1 VHEQLVR
8 VECYSG
14 YRADES
20 PRKLILASRTLE
32 VASIEDRWYS
42 PGATYFRVS
51 VTGGDRYVLRHQ
63 EAQDVWSL
71 VGYRA
76 AVVGQFPEMRLL
88 VRSDGLERKLPW
100 TSDGQGAG

>member
-1 VHEQLVR
+1 VREQPVR

-14 YRADES
+14 YKADES
-20 PRKLILASRTLE
+20 PRKLILASRALDI
-32 VASIEDRWYS
+32 VAIEDRWYS

-76 AVVGQFPEMRLL
+76 VVRKFPMTALIM
-88 VRSDGLERKLPW
+88 
-100 TSDGQGAG
+100 

>member
-1 VHEQLVR
+1 MREQPVR

-14 YRADES
+14 YKADES
-20 PRKLILASRTLE
+20 PRKLILASRALDI
-32 VASIEDRWYS
+32 VAIEDRWYS

-76 AVVGQFPEMRLL
+76 VVRKFPMTALIM
-88 VRSDGLERKLPW
+88 
-100 TSDGQGAG
+100 